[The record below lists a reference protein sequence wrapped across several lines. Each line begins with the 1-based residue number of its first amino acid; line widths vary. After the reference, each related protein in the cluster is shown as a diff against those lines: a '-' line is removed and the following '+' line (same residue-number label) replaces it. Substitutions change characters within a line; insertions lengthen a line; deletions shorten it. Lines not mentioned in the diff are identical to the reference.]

1 MSQNV
6 RYDYNKELFRSVQLI
21 FLDTHVPINSLNSV
35 HSEQSMLYLGH
46 FFRDSLG
53 TWCFLGDF
61 GLLTILS
68 MKFSWVLRGR

>member
-46 FFRDSLG
+46 FSE
-53 TWCFLGDF
+53 
-61 GLLTILS
+61 IH
-68 MKFSWVLRGR
+68 